1 MNRAIRT
8 KLSVMMFLQYVIW
21 GAWLPLI
28 TLYLTKYLHFRG
40 GEDFTGLQAAWIMNT
55 FAIASIVAMFVGGQL
70 ADRYFAT
77 ERFLATSHFV
87 GGVTMLL
94 LPMQTHFWPFLV
106 IMLVHCLFYVPTLS
120 LTNAMCFANLK
131 DAQKDF
137 GIVRLWGTIG
147 WISASTPFVF
157 LLKSKEGAEM
167 ASALTSIFTLAG
179 IASLVLA
186 AFCLTL
192 PHTPPTKT
200 KSTGEK
206 FAPFEAMKLLAVPS
220 ILVLF
225 VVTYIDTLVLW
236 CHFFWTS
243 PFLGKLGIPENW
255 MMPVM
260 SIGQV
265 AEIGTMAA
273 LGWALKGL
281 GWRKTMILGIL
292 GQVVRYGIYSISTEN
307 MAWLVVASN
316 IIHGVCYAFFFASVY
331 IFVDDHFP
339 KDARASAQGLF
350 NLLILGIGPL
360 TANPL
365 WGWLGDVFKV
375 NAQEVSTA
383 NFNKLFLV
391 PLAFS
396 IVATV
401 ILFIFFHPPAKTD
414 TAPAGGS
421 APTQ

>member
-1 MNRAIRT
+1 MANILRDSQGNCYIRWVPYKVSRRA
-8 KLSVMMFLQYVIW
+8 VAAV
-21 GAWLPLI
+21 
-28 TLYLTKYLHFRG
+28 LT
-40 GEDFTGLQAAWIMNT
+40 
-55 FAIASIVAMFVGGQL
+55 
-70 ADRYFAT
+70 
-77 ERFLATSHFV
+77 
-87 GGVTMLL
+87 
-94 LPMQTHFWPFLV
+94 
-106 IMLVHCLFYVPTLS
+106 
-120 LTNAMCFANLK
+120 
-131 DAQKDF
+131 
-137 GIVRLWGTIG
+137 
-147 WISASTPFVF
+147 
-157 LLKSKEGAEM
+157 
-167 ASALTSIFTLAG
+167 
-179 IASLVLA
+179 ASLVLA

-401 ILFIFFHPPAKTD
+401 TFFIFFHPPAKTD